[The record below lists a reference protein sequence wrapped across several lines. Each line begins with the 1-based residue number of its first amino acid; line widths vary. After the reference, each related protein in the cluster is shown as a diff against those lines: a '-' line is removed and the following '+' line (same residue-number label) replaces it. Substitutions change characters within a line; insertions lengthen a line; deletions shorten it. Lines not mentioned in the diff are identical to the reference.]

1 MFAKSIV
8 IFMLISVCVSSSTSA
23 GSCVM
28 FRFSIFL
35 VSVKY
40 TLFCFEFMR
49 SIRTGVKIRIFL
61 VPIAHWSGVGISS
74 KSGRIPT
81 TSGWLDS
88 LVYPYTKMSGTVW
101 S

>member
-1 MFAKSIV
+1 MFTKSIV
-8 IFMLISVCVSSSTSA
+8 IFMLIYVRVSSSTSA
-23 GSCVM
+23 GSYVI

-40 TLFCFEFMR
+40 TLFCSEFMR
-49 SIRTGVKIRIFL
+49 SIRTGVKIRIFPI
-61 VPIAHWSGVGISS
+61 PIAHRSGVGISS

-88 LVYPYTKMSGTVW
+88 LLYPYTKMSSTV
-101 S
+101 